1 MHSGMTEPLV
11 VGVLYSPDWNN
22 DLAADIERLRAIDP
36 RIEVVAETYDEPSE
50 VRSGRGVPPYDELMH
65 LVPEPT
71 AAQLAMFARI
81 DCCIA
86 IDLPFDVAAIA
97 PNLKW
102 VQSVG
107 AGVAQLESAGLADA
121 GIRLTNASGVTS
133 TAMAEFV
140 WMRILNEYKRSRELD
155 VAQDAHEWRS
165 IFGEQL
171 AGKTIAL
178 VGFGPINQGVA
189 TLARAFGLR
198 VLCMRRS
205 AAADPLIDQVFGAD
219 DLHTMLGQAD
229 ITVGAVPES
238 PATENLMD
246 ASAFAA
252 MPSRSMFVNVG
263 RGTLVDE
270 QALAASLHAGH
281 LRAAAIDVARIEPL
295 PADSPLWSA
304 PNIYISAHCS
314 TDPSKLF
321 ANLHR
326 LFEDNLRRFIEGE
339 PLRNEIRS

>member
-1 MHSGMTEPLV
+1 MRMAEPVV
-11 VGVLYSPDWNN
+11 VGVLYPTEWNN
-22 DLAADIERLRAIDP
+22 DLEDDLDRLRAIDP
-36 RIEVVAETYDEPSE
+36 RIEVVVETYEEPSE
-50 VRSGRGVPPYDELMH
+50 VRSGRGVPPYDEIMH

-71 AAQLAMFARI
+71 DAQLAAFARI
-81 DCCIA
+81 DCCIT
-86 IDLPFDVAAIA
+86 IDLPFDVASIA

-133 TAMAEFV
+133 VAMAEFV
-140 WMRILNEYKRSRELD
+140 WMRILNEYKRARELD
-155 VAQDAHEWRS
+155 AAQDEHEWRS

-171 AGKTIAL
+171 SGKTIAL

-189 TLARAFGLR
+189 SLARAFGLR

-205 AAADPLIDQVFGAD
+205 ATADPLIDEVFGAD

-238 PATENLMD
+238 PATENLMN
-246 ASAFAA
+246 AEAFAA
-252 MPSRSMFVNVG
+252 MPQGAMFVNVG
-263 RGTLVDE
+263 RGTFVDE
-270 QALAASLHAGH
+270 NALAATLHDGH
-281 LRAAAIDVARIEPL
+281 LRAAAIDVARLEPL
-295 PADSPLWSA
+295 PADSPLWTA

-326 LFEDNLRRFIEGE
+326 LFEDNVRRFLAGE
-339 PLRNEIRS
+339 PLRNEVGS